1 MSDIINTSINDDG
14 GTWGS
19 ADTIKYDSSN
29 IENIKSDIE
38 MALAYLDEVK
48 TQITN
53 LEDYDSKWKG
63 EAKKTYADLKSFLKQ
78 YQEDYY
84 TSVSNLQTAVSGLE
98 TLINDI
104 PSSTVIKEI
113 DNA

>member
-1 MSDIINTSINDDG
+1 MSDIINASINDSG
-14 GTWGS
+14 GAWGS
-19 ADTIKYDSSN
+19 ADTIEYDNSN
-29 IENIKSDIE
+29 IENIKSDLE

-48 TQITN
+48 TQIGN
-53 LEDYDSKWKG
+53 LEAYDKQWKCK
-63 EAKKTYADLKSFLKQ
+63 AKNTYEDLKNFLNQ
-78 YQEDYY
+78 YHDDYH

-104 PSSTVIKEI
+104 PSATVIKEI